1 MTDTN
6 QYIINQQLLN
16 DTKCQHNIKKK
27 AYNKYCIDC
36 KKNICVWCKG
46 HENHE
51 TINLDSI
58 EPNQEKF
65 EEVEKSMLNMKSI
78 NEKIKQKSLK
88 ISQFKKY
95 VNELINLIN
104 EANEKLNTIEKTFQ
118 SHFKYNQIIFN
129 TYKEDKK
136 NYYILSSFNSLNFN
150 FENDYLKNDSTFKKT
165 SLEAHQCCSADQ

>member
-1 MTDTN
+1 
-6 QYIINQQLLN
+6 
-16 DTKCQHNIKKK
+16 
-27 AYNKYCIDC
+27 
-36 KKNICVWCKG
+36 
-46 HENHE
+46 
-51 TINLDSI
+51 
-58 EPNQEKF
+58 
-65 EEVEKSMLNMKSI
+65 MLNMKSI

-150 FENDYLKNDSTFKKT
+150 FENDYLQNDILLKK
-165 SLEAHQCCSADQ
+165 